1 MNPTALAPTPQPL
14 APAALFDNAADAP
27 LTQAELK
34 APARLLEFDRGR
46 HVALP
51 VHTTI
56 ELIERPEIVTVP
68 GAAYYALG
76 MLAWQGQHL
85 AVVDLCTLLNAHR
98 KDGAQRPRHVLVV
111 AYQPAPRQPVQH
123 AAIAT
128 VSLPQ
133 TLQVGNGTQCP
144 LPEDSDLWPLIAVSC
159 FEHLGVRVPIIDT
172 SRLFSSHWG

>member
-1 MNPTALAPTPQPL
+1 MNPTAIPHATEPL
-14 APAALFDNAADAP
+14 APALFFNNAADAP
-27 LTQAELK
+27 MPQTELK

-56 ELIERPEIVTVP
+56 ELIERPELVGVP
-68 GAAYYALG
+68 GAAYYSLG

-85 AVVDLCTLLNAHR
+85 AVIDLCTLLNAHR

-111 AYQPAPRQPVQH
+111 AYQPEPRQPVQH

>member
-1 MNPTALAPTPQPL
+1 MNPTALAHTPDPL
-14 APAALFDNAADAP
+14 APALIFNNAADAAMP
-27 LTQAELK
+27 QTELK
-34 APARLLEFDRGR
+34 APARMLEFDRGR

-56 ELIERPEIVTVP
+56 ELIERPELVAVP

-85 AVVDLCTLLNAHR
+85 AVIDLCTLLNAHR
-98 KDGAQRPRHVLVV
+98 KDGALRPRHVLVV

-133 TLQVGNGTQCP
+133 TLQVGNGAQCP

-159 FEHLGVRVPIIDT
+159 FEHQGARVPIVDT
-172 SRLFSSHWG
+172 SRLFGSHWG